1 MTDRE
6 KVTIVVAWFNLV
18 EDKLATTE
26 SVDQLIRQK
35 TVAQLEWMRDH
46 MLKTYTNDQMILAAE
61 KFSGTKVY

>member
-26 SVDQLIRQK
+26 SVDILIRQK
-35 TVAQLEWMRDH
+35 TEAQLEWMRDH
-46 MLKTYTNDQMILAAE
+46 MLKTYTNDQMIQAAE